1 LRGAGVALALPWLE
15 SFAPRSARAQIAGP
29 PKRLVVVYLPCGAPK
44 EFWDP
49 VTAGHGDAW
58 QLSPILQPFSAL
70 KSRCTVLTGVENYT
84 AYDTVPNDRGQS
96 HGRRPGCFLTC
107 ANVVELQ
114 QQFNGQDVNGISADQ
129 VIAQHVSL
137 TGQTPLSSLQLSLGT
152 SDNSCDGPPCSYSR
166 NISWRAPTDPAW
178 PEIDPGTAFDHIV
191 GANSGNPAWTAEELQ
206 RRRALDHSILDYVQD
221 SAQTLTL
228 RLSTQ
233 DRAKAEEFL
242 QSVRDL
248 EQRIDGLGG
257 GAGCEIP
264 ERPTLVAE
272 FGTQRDVPGGYT
284 KAVHA
289 AIMNDL
295 IVMALRCDV
304 TRIVTHMLENE
315 RSEYFYDIP
324 VESFGGGI
332 PAEIAGHY
340 HGSAEGNVAQFA
352 TITKWNAAQVAAL
365 CQRLA
370 DLDDTPGASM
380 LDNTLV
386 MLASS
391 LSHFEDGD
399 NLPVM
404 LCGNLGGTFKADQHV
419 AFPVSPGRP
428 LRDLYFTIMN
438 QGFGLTETDFGNNE
452 NGVPIAM
459 IDEILI

>member
-1 LRGAGVALALPWLE
+1 MALALPWLE
-15 SFAPRSARAQIAGP
+15 SLAPRSVRAQSAGNS
-29 PKRLVVVYLPCGAPK
+29 KRLVVVYLPCGAPK
-44 EFWDP
+44 EHWDP
-49 VTAGHGDAW
+49 VAAGQGAAW
-58 QLSPILQPFSAL
+58 ELSPILQPFANL
-70 KSRCTVLTGVENYT
+70 KRYCTVLTGVENYT
-84 AYDTVPNDRGQS
+84 AYRAVPDDRGQA

-114 QQFNGQDVNGISADQ
+114 EQFNGQDVNGISADQ
-129 VIAQHVSL
+129 VIAQHASL
-137 TGQTPLSSLQLSLGT
+137 ADLTPLSSLQLSLGT
-152 SDNSCDGPPCSYSR
+152 SENACDGPPCSYSR

-191 GANSGNPAWTAEELQ
+191 GAKSANPTVTPEELQ
-206 RRRALDHSILDYVQD
+206 RRRALDQSVLDYVQE
-221 SAQTLTL
+221 SASSLAL

-289 AIMNDL
+289 AVMNDL

-352 TITKWNAAQVAAL
+352 TITKWNAARVAAL

-370 DLDDTPGASM
+370 DLEDTPGASM

-391 LSHFEDGD
+391 LSHFEDGAD
-399 NLPVM
+399 LPVI
-404 LCGNLGGTFKADQHV
+404 LCGNLGGVFKTDQHV

-452 NGVPIAM
+452 NNVPISY
-459 IDEILI
+459 ITEILA